1 MTAAPGGELGS
12 FLESTVGVQVSCE
25 QKEFAFQ
32 PRFGSRKKKCV
43 KNSLINIDQVIEFG
57 FLCHSSKMGNLN
69 LVILWTLGVCFAP
82 VLAIWGDDVTPRLR
96 VNYLSQSSGKKL
108 IDNLMNF
115 T

>member
-1 MTAAPGGELGS
+1 
-12 FLESTVGVQVSCE
+12 
-25 QKEFAFQ
+25 
-32 PRFGSRKKKCV
+32 
-43 KNSLINIDQVIEFG
+43 
-57 FLCHSSKMGNLN
+57 MGNLN

-108 IDNLMNF
+108 VDILTNF